1 MSDPARQA
9 LRLVA
14 PVVAGV
20 LLVLAALWA
29 YLPADSRALH
39 VLGGLRCPF
48 LAATGVRCPLC
59 GLTTSMALT
68 LQGRLGEALVAHP
81 LGPPVVV
88 LAVGA
93 LGYSLV
99 RWRRPAGERAPEG
112 E

>member
-20 LLVLAALWA
+20 LLVLAALRA
-29 YLPADSRALH
+29 YLPADSRALQ
-39 VLGGLRCPF
+39 VLGCLRCPF

-68 LQGRLGEALVAHP
+68 LRGRLEEALAAHP
-81 LGPPVVV
+81 LGPAVVV

-93 LGYSLV
+93 LVYSLV
-99 RWRRPAGERAPEG
+99 RGKRPAGKRAPER